1 MSAFMLLTDSY
12 GNPCVV
18 QGEYIVLA
26 VKDKYGTHLTLG
38 NGSELHVQESP
49 EELYDDL
56 APLMGEFALEEDPDG
71 DPEEDPDEVSDGD
84 PEEDPEEQEEPTRQA
99 RILRLQRD

>member
-18 QGEYIVLA
+18 QGDYIVLA

-71 DPEEDPDEVSDGD
+71 DPEEDPDGD
-84 PEEDPEEQEEPTRQA
+84 PEEDPQVEPARQA